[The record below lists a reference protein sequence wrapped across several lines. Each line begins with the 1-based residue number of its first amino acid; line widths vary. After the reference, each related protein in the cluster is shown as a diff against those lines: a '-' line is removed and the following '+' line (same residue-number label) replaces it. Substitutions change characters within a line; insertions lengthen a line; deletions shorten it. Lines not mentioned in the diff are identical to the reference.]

1 MGEQG
6 GRGSQQTYKMQGK
19 KTRITSTEE
28 SSLSTMLKKQNR
40 KGVLTN

>member
-6 GRGSQQTYKMQGK
+6 GRESQQTHKMQGK

-28 SSLSTMLKKQNR
+28 SSLSTMLKNKTE
-40 KGVLTN
+40 KGF